1 VLKDKSI
8 PTVFAALHK
17 KDAEDNKEEEDAF
30 IIQTRCHKNSEK
42 KKKQ

>member
-17 KDAEDNKEEEDAF
+17 KDAEDNKEEDAF